1 MCCDCRIRQRLKLE
15 EEDIKDWKWAVR
27 AHLSQ
32 PEQIMD
38 LSTVVADKLAEMQ
51 EHQSMKFEHPPFISM
66 FHEQKGYAGR
76 APRAHDWIAREAQI
90 NLS

>member
-1 MCCDCRIRQRLKLE
+1 LKLE
-15 EEDIKDWKWAVR
+15 DEDLKDWKWAVR
-27 AHLSQ
+27 THLSQ
-32 PEQIMD
+32 PEQIVD
-38 LSTVVADKLAEMQ
+38 FAGTILADKLAEIQ

-76 APRAHDWIAREAQI
+76 APRSHDWVGREAQI

>member
-1 MCCDCRIRQRLKLE
+1 M
-15 EEDIKDWKWAVR
+15 R

-32 PEQIMD
+32 PEQITE
-38 LSTVVADKLAEMQ
+38 LSTVVAERLAEMA

-76 APRAHDWIAREAQI
+76 APQAHNWVGREAQI
-90 NLS
+90 NIS